1 MMSARDSSNCVPPSG
16 RTAWS
21 VTEAVIPKIQY
32 LINKDQQSLQRVAP
46 MIFVALWS
54 TGFVVARYATTDAGP
69 LTFLCIRM
77 FVAAGLLWLC
87 ATALRAPRMTRSD
100 WSAASIVGIFM
111 HAIYLGGVFVAID
124 NGLPSGLS
132 ALIAGLHPVATSVA
146 ARVFLREQLSRKQI
160 VGVFLGLIGV
170 CTVVI
175 EKLDAADGGVTIAAM
190 IAMMISIFGL
200 SVGTLVQRALGKE
213 MPLLRGTAT
222 QYLASGVVLAVASG
236 FSESWRFEITGN
248 TLFSLLWA
256 VVVLSLGAVLL
267 MMTLLA
273 RHTAAKVSSLFF
285 LTPALSTIEGAI
297 LFGERLGVLA
307 LVGFGIAIFGVRMT
321 MQPTNAAPEVST
333 A

>member
-1 MMSARDSSNCVPPSG
+1 
-16 RTAWS
+16 
-21 VTEAVIPKIQY
+21 
-32 LINKDQQSLQRVAP
+32 
-46 MIFVALWS
+46 
-54 TGFVVARYATTDAGP
+54 
-69 LTFLCIRM
+69 M
-77 FVAAGLLWLC
+77 FIAAGLLWLI
-87 ATALRAPRMTRSD
+87 ATAMRAPRMTRSD
-100 WSAASIVGIFM
+100 WSAATIVGVFM

-160 VGVFLGLIGV
+160 VGVFLGLVGV
-170 CTVVI
+170 CAVVI
-175 EKLDAADGGVTIAAM
+175 EKLDSADGGVTTAAM

-200 SVGTLVQRALGKE
+200 TVGTLVQRALGKE

-222 QYLASGVVLAVASG
+222 QYLASGVVLAVVSG
-236 FSESWRFEITGN
+236 FSERWRFEITGN

-267 MMTLLA
+267 MMTLLT
-273 RHTAAKVSSLFF
+273 RHTATKVSSLFF

-297 LFGERLGVLA
+297 LFGERLGALA
-307 LVGFGIAIFGVRMT
+307 LVGLVVAIFGVRMT
-321 MQPTNAAPEVST
+321 MQTTAVTPDAST

>member
-1 MMSARDSSNCVPPSG
+1 MSNN
-16 RTAWS
+16 
-21 VTEAVIPKIQY
+21 Q
-32 LINKDQQSLQRVAP
+32 QQSLQRVAP
-46 MIFVALWS
+46 AIFVALWS
-54 TGFVVARYATTDAGP
+54 TGFVVARYATKDAGP
-69 LTFLCIRM
+69 LTFLGVRM
-77 FVAAGLLWLC
+77 FIAAALLWLI
-87 ATALRAPRMTRSD
+87 ATVMRAPRMTRD
-100 WSAASIVGIFM
+100 AWSAASIVGVFM

-146 ARVFLREQLSRKQI
+146 ARVFLREQLTRKQI
-160 VGVFLGLIGV
+160 YGVCLGLVGVLA
-170 CTVVI
+170 VVI
-175 EKLDAADGGVTIAAM
+175 EKLQDANGGVTKTAM

-200 SVGTLVQRALGKE
+200 TIGTLVQRALGKQ

-236 FSESWRFEITGN
+236 FSEQWQ
-248 TLFSLLWA
+248 FSLTRYTVFSMLWA

-297 LFGERLGVLA
+297 LFDERLGVLA
-307 LVGFGIAIFGVRMT
+307 VVGLVIAIIGVRLT
-321 MQPTNAAPEVST
+321 MQSTVATPDAST

>member
-1 MMSARDSSNCVPPSG
+1 M
-16 RTAWS
+16 
-21 VTEAVIPKIQY
+21 
-32 LINKDQQSLQRVAP
+32 
-46 MIFVALWS
+46 
-54 TGFVVARYATTDAGP
+54 ARYATKDAGP
-69 LTFLCIRM
+69 LTFLCVRM
-77 FVAAGLLWLC
+77 FIAAGLLWLI
-87 ATALRAPRMTRSD
+87 ATAMRAPRMTRSD
-100 WSAASIVGIFM
+100 WSAATIVGVFM

-160 VGVFLGLIGV
+160 IGVFLGLVGV
-170 CTVVI
+170 CAVVI
-175 EKLDAADGGVTIAAM
+175 EKLDAADGGVTTAAM

-200 SVGTLVQRALGKE
+200 TVGTLVQRALGKE

-222 QYLASGVVLAVASG
+222 QYLASGVVLAVGSG

-273 RHTAAKVSSLFF
+273 RHTATKVTSLFF
-285 LTPALSTIEGAI
+285 LTPALSTIEGGI
-297 LFGERLGVLA
+297 LFGERLGALA
-307 LVGFGIAIFGVRMT
+307 LVGLVVAIFGVSMT
-321 MQPTNAAPEVST
+321 MQTTAATPDAST

>member
-1 MMSARDSSNCVPPSG
+1 MSNN
-16 RTAWS
+16 
-21 VTEAVIPKIQY
+21 Q
-32 LINKDQQSLQRVAP
+32 QQSLQRVAP
-46 MIFVALWS
+46 AIFVALWS
-54 TGFVVARYATTDAGP
+54 TGFVVARYATKDAGP
-69 LTFLCIRM
+69 LTFLSVRM
-77 FVAAGLLWLC
+77 FIAAALLWLI
-87 ATALRAPRMTRSD
+87 ATVMRAPRMTRD
-100 WSAASIVGIFM
+100 AWSAASIVGVFM

-146 ARVFLREQLSRKQI
+146 ARIFLRERLTRKQI
-160 VGVFLGLIGV
+160 FGVCLGLIGV
-170 CTVVI
+170 LAVVI
-175 EKLDAADGGVTIAAM
+175 EKLQDANGGVTKTAM

-200 SVGTLVQRALGKE
+200 TVGTLVQRALGKE

-236 FSESWRFEITGN
+236 FSEQWQ
-248 TLFSLLWA
+248 FSLTRYTVFSMLWA

-297 LFGERLGVLA
+297 LFDERLGALA
-307 LVGFGIAIFGVRMT
+307 ILGLVIAIIGVRLT
-321 MQPTNAAPEVST
+321 MQST
-333 A
+333 AQLPDAATA

>member
-1 MMSARDSSNCVPPSG
+1 M
-16 RTAWS
+16 
-21 VTEAVIPKIQY
+21 
-32 LINKDQQSLQRVAP
+32 
-46 MIFVALWS
+46 
-54 TGFVVARYATTDAGP
+54 VARYATKDAGP
-69 LTFLCIRM
+69 LTFVCVRM
-77 FVAAGLLWLC
+77 FIAAGLLWLI
-87 ATALRAPRMTRSD
+87 ATAMRAPRMTRSD

-124 NGLPSGLS
+124 LGLPSGLS

-160 VGVFLGLIGV
+160 VGVFLGLVGV
-170 CTVVI
+170 CAVVI
-175 EKLDAADGGVTIAAM
+175 EKLDATDSGVTTGAM
-190 IAMMISIFGL
+190 IAMMVSILGL
-200 SVGTLVQRALGKE
+200 TVGTLVQRAFGKE

-236 FSESWRFEITGN
+236 FSESWRFEITSN
-248 TLFSLLWA
+248 TVFSMLWA
-256 VVVLSLGAVLL
+256 VFVLSLGAVLL

-297 LFGERLGVLA
+297 LFDERLGALA
-307 LVGFGIAIFGVRMT
+307 LVGLVIAIFGVRLT
-321 MQPTNAAPEVST
+321 MQTSAATPDAST

>member
-1 MMSARDSSNCVPPSG
+1 M
-16 RTAWS
+16 
-21 VTEAVIPKIQY
+21 
-32 LINKDQQSLQRVAP
+32 
-46 MIFVALWS
+46 
-54 TGFVVARYATTDAGP
+54 VARYATKDAGP
-69 LTFLCIRM
+69 LTFVCVRM
-77 FVAAGLLWLC
+77 FIAAGLLWLI
-87 ATALRAPRMTRSD
+87 ATAMRAPRMTRSD

-124 NGLPSGLS
+124 LGLPSGLS

-160 VGVFLGLIGV
+160 VGVFLGLVGV
-170 CTVVI
+170 CAVVT
-175 EKLDAADGGVTIAAM
+175 EKLDAADGGVTTGAM
-190 IAMMISIFGL
+190 IAMMVSIFGL
-200 SVGTLVQRALGKE
+200 TVGTLVQRAFGKE

-248 TLFSLLWA
+248 TVFSMLWA
-256 VVVLSLGAVLL
+256 VFVLSLGAVLL

-297 LFGERLGVLA
+297 LFDERLGALA
-307 LVGFGIAIFGVRMT
+307 LVGLVIAIFGVRLT
-321 MQPTNAAPEVST
+321 MQTAAATPDAST

>member
-1 MMSARDSSNCVPPSG
+1 M
-16 RTAWS
+16 
-21 VTEAVIPKIQY
+21 
-32 LINKDQQSLQRVAP
+32 
-46 MIFVALWS
+46 
-54 TGFVVARYATTDAGP
+54 VARYATKDAGP
-69 LTFLCIRM
+69 LTFVCVRM
-77 FVAAGLLWLC
+77 FIAAGLLWLI
-87 ATALRAPRMTRSD
+87 ATAMRAPRMTRSD

-124 NGLPSGLS
+124 LGLPSGLS

-160 VGVFLGLIGV
+160 VGVFLGLVGV
-170 CTVVI
+170 CAVVI
-175 EKLDAADGGVTIAAM
+175 EKLDAADGGVTTAAM

-200 SVGTLVQRALGKE
+200 TVGTLVQRALGKE

-273 RHTAAKVSSLFF
+273 RHTATKVSSLFF
-285 LTPALSTIEGAI
+285 LTPALSTIEGGI
-297 LFGERLGVLA
+297 LFGERLGALA
-307 LVGFGIAIFGVRMT
+307 LVGLVVAIFGVRMT
-321 MQPTNAAPEVST
+321 MQTTAATPDAST

>member
-1 MMSARDSSNCVPPSG
+1 M
-16 RTAWS
+16 
-21 VTEAVIPKIQY
+21 
-32 LINKDQQSLQRVAP
+32 
-46 MIFVALWS
+46 
-54 TGFVVARYATTDAGP
+54 VARYATRDAGP
-69 LTFLCIRM
+69 LTFLGVRM
-77 FVAAGLLWLC
+77 FIAAGLLWLI
-87 ATALRAPRMTRSD
+87 ATAMRAPSMTRSD
-100 WSAASIVGIFM
+100 WSAATIVGIFM

-160 VGVFLGLIGV
+160 VGVFLGLVGV
-170 CTVVI
+170 CAVVI
-175 EKLDAADGGVTIAAM
+175 EKLDAADGGVTTAAM

-200 SVGTLVQRALGKE
+200 TIGTLVQRAFGKE

-236 FSESWRFEITGN
+236 FSESWRFEITRY
-248 TLFSLLWA
+248 TVFSMLWA

-285 LTPALSTIEGAI
+285 LTPALSTVEGAI
-297 LFGERLGVLA
+297 LFDERLGALA
-307 LVGFGIAIFGVRMT
+307 LVGLVIAIFGVRLT
-321 MQPTNAAPEVST
+321 MQTTAATPDAST

>member
-1 MMSARDSSNCVPPSG
+1 M
-16 RTAWS
+16 
-21 VTEAVIPKIQY
+21 
-32 LINKDQQSLQRVAP
+32 
-46 MIFVALWS
+46 
-54 TGFVVARYATTDAGP
+54 VARYATKDAGP
-69 LTFLCIRM
+69 LTFLGVRM
-77 FVAAGLLWLC
+77 FIAAGLLWLI
-87 ATALRAPRMTRSD
+87 ATAMRAPRMTRSD
-100 WSAASIVGIFM
+100 WSAATIVGVFM

-124 NGLPSGLS
+124 LGLPSGLS

-160 VGVFLGLIGV
+160 VGVFLGLVGV
-170 CTVVI
+170 CAVVI
-175 EKLDAADGGVTIAAM
+175 EKLDAADGGVTTGAM

-200 SVGTLVQRALGKE
+200 TIGTLVQRALGKE

-236 FSESWRFEITGN
+236 FSESWRFDITSN
-248 TLFSLLWA
+248 TVFSMLWA

-297 LFGERLGVLA
+297 LFDERLGALA
-307 LVGFGIAIFGVRMT
+307 LVGLVIAIFGVRMT
-321 MQPTNAAPEVST
+321 MQTAAATPDASNA
-333 A
+333 

>member
-1 MMSARDSSNCVPPSG
+1 MSNN
-16 RTAWS
+16 
-21 VTEAVIPKIQY
+21 Q
-32 LINKDQQSLQRVAP
+32 QQSLARVAP
-46 MIFVALWS
+46 AIFVALWS

-69 LTFLCIRM
+69 LTFLCVRM
-77 FVAAGLLWLC
+77 FIAAGLLWLI
-87 ATALRAPRMTRSD
+87 ATGLRAPRMARSD
-100 WSAASIVGIFM
+100 WSAATIVGIFM

-124 NGLPSGLS
+124 LGLPSGLS

-160 VGVFLGLIGV
+160 VGVFLGLVGV
-170 CTVVI
+170 CAVVI
-175 EKLDAADGGVTIAAM
+175 EKLDATDSGVTTGAM
-190 IAMMISIFGL
+190 IAMMVSILGL
-200 SVGTLVQRALGKE
+200 TVGTLVQRAFGKE

-236 FSESWRFEITGN
+236 FSESWRFEITSN
-248 TLFSLLWA
+248 TVFSMLWA
-256 VVVLSLGAVLL
+256 VFVLSLGAVLL

-297 LFGERLGVLA
+297 LFDERLGALA
-307 LVGFGIAIFGVRMT
+307 LVGLVIAIFGVRLT
-321 MQPTNAAPEVST
+321 MQTAAATPDTST

>member
-1 MMSARDSSNCVPPSG
+1 M
-16 RTAWS
+16 
-21 VTEAVIPKIQY
+21 
-32 LINKDQQSLQRVAP
+32 
-46 MIFVALWS
+46 
-54 TGFVVARYATTDAGP
+54 VARYATTDAGP
-69 LTFLCIRM
+69 LTFLGVRM
-77 FVAAGLLWLC
+77 FIAAGLLWLI
-87 ATALRAPRMTRSD
+87 ATAMRAPSMTRSD
-100 WSAASIVGIFM
+100 WSAATIVGIFM

-160 VGVFLGLIGV
+160 VGVFLGLVGV
-170 CTVVI
+170 CAVVI
-175 EKLDAADGGVTIAAM
+175 EKLDAADGGVTTTAM
-190 IAMMISIFGL
+190 IAMMVSIFGL
-200 SVGTLVQRALGKE
+200 TVGTLVQRAFGKE

-236 FSESWRFEITGN
+236 FSESWRFEITRY
-248 TLFSLLWA
+248 TVFSMSWA

-297 LFGERLGVLA
+297 LFDERLGVLA
-307 LVGFGIAIFGVRMT
+307 VVGLVIAIFGVRMT
-321 MQPTNAAPEVST
+321 MQTTAATPDAST